1 MCFTPLPRA
10 LCRHLNFK
18 KCSEP
23 GVFCTFDLEMCFAL
37 QRCALVH
44 LSSPQ
49 MAPILHKK
57 DEHLPSFGQVDGQE
71 VVSVGGSEINA
82 NSFMFDSERNVPAEP
97 QAGLKPEELAQ
108 MDAGRG
114 LFGNFSSHLATWL
127 CTRRFGET
135 TFRPSGATN
144 HWKHTV
150 FRDFPAF
157 SRTWIF
163 LLLKHLKLSLL

>member
-1 MCFTPLPRA
+1 
-10 LCRHLNFK
+10 
-18 KCSEP
+18 
-23 GVFCTFDLEMCFAL
+23 
-37 QRCALVH
+37 
-44 LSSPQ
+44 

-82 NSFMFDSERNVPAEP
+82 DSFMFDSEPNVPAEP
-97 QAGLKPEELAQ
+97 QEGLKPEELAQ
-108 MDAGRG
+108 MDAGSG
-114 LFGNFSSHLATWL
+114 LFGNFSAHLATWL
-127 CTRRFGET
+127 RTRRFGET

-144 HWKHTV
+144 HWKNAV
-150 FRDFPAF
+150 FRDFPTF